1 MVLGTGAWTGA
12 PSVTAAVPPQPGPS
26 TSSPGWP
33 RRSSPSRARPSG
45 WGYTRMTTRM
55 STAGM
60 YIVLNVQFCKNRD
73 AVRVFPKYVQYPDPV
88 SLQYIQC
95 CGSKLSNSIR
105 IRIRDI
111 LHGYNLQLPVNI
123 NLKKDFK
130 KWSKSYKKNNACEE
144 SSEFL
149 SLSHVS
155 FFNGNNTAYFYL

>member
-1 MVLGTGAWTGA
+1 MYNTRTRYRYSIS
-12 PSVTAAVPPQPGPS
+12 SVVDPNWVPVYG
-26 TSSPGWP
+26 
-33 RRSSPSRARPSG
+33 
-45 WGYTRMTTRM
+45 
-55 STAGM
+55 
-60 YIVLNVQFCKNRD
+60 
-73 AVRVFPKYVQYPDPV
+73 
-88 SLQYIQC
+88 
-95 CGSKLSNSIR
+95 IR